1 MRRDDAR
8 KLDHKTLEEIR
19 IRAVR
24 RVQEG
29 KSPEEVIRALG
40 FSRSCI
46 YEWLSRYRSGGWHS
60 LKAKALTGRPRKITG
75 KQMKWVYDTVTL
87 KSPLQ
92 LKFAYALWTRRMVQ
106 AILSKKFGVRLSLA
120 SVGRLLAQL
129 GLSCQKPLVR
139 AFQQNSSLVRQWLKK
154 EYPRIKAAA
163 KRLGAEIYFEDEAG
177 VRSDFHSGR
186 TWAPVGKTPVLRATG
201 ARFGFNMISAVSPK
215 GEMRF
220 MVIRGRIRA
229 KEICEFLKRLMHK
242 AKRPVFLIMDGH
254 PTHKAKAVQ
263 KIVESYGGRLK
274 LFYLPP
280 YSPELN
286 PDEQVWN
293 DLKNNGVG
301 KSIITGPE
309 DLSTK
314 VISHMRSL
322 QKNREKIR
330 SFFQMPETKY
340 AA

>member
-1 MRRDDAR
+1 
-8 KLDHKTLEEIR
+8 
-19 IRAVR
+19 
-24 RVQEG
+24 
-29 KSPEEVIRALG
+29 
-40 FSRSCI
+40 
-46 YEWLSRYRSGGWHS
+46 
-60 LKAKALTGRPRKITG
+60 
-75 KQMKWVYDTVTL
+75 MKWIYDTVTL
-87 KSPLQ
+87 RNPLQ
-92 LKFAYALWTRRMVQ
+92 LKFEYALWTRRMVQ
-106 AILSKKFGVRLSLA
+106 AVIFKKFGIKLSLA

-139 AFQQNSSLVRQWLKK
+139 AFQQNSSLVREWLKK

-163 KRLGAEIYFEDEAG
+163 KRLGAQIYFEDEAG

-201 ARFGFNMISAVSPK
+201 ARFGFNMISAISPK
-215 GEMRF
+215 GVMRF
-220 MVIRGRIRA
+220 MVVRGRVCA
-229 KEICEFLKRLMHK
+229 QEICEFLKRLMHK
-242 AKRPVFLIMDGH
+242 STRPIFLIVDGH
-254 PTHKAKAVQ
+254 PTHKAKVVR
-263 KIVESYGGRLK
+263 KVVNSYGGRLK
-274 LFYLPP
+274 LFFLPP

-293 DLKNNGVG
+293 DLKNNGIG

-309 DLSTK
+309 DLSAK
-314 VISHMRSL
+314 VFSHMKSL

>member
-19 IRAVR
+19 LRAVR

-29 KSPEEVIRALG
+29 NSPEEVIRALG

-46 YEWLSRYRSGGWHS
+46 YEWLSRYRSGGWHA
-60 LKAKALTGRPRKITG
+60 LRAKTLTGRPRKITG

-106 AILSKKFGVRLSLA
+106 AILSKKCGVRLSLA

-129 GLSCQKPLVR
+129 GLSCQKPLIR

-154 EYPRIKAAA
+154 AYPRIKAAA

-201 ARFGFNMISAVSPK
+201 ARFGCNMISAVSPK

-229 KEICEFLKRLMHK
+229 KEIGEFLKRLMHK

-263 KIVESYGGRLK
+263 KIVESYGGRLQ